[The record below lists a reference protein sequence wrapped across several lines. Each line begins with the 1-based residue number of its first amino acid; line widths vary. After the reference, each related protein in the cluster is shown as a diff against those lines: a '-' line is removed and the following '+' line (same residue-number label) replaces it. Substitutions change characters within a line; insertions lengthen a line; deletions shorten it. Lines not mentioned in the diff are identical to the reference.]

1 LSTARIIE
9 AVLGDQNRVL
19 PISTVQT
26 GAYELH
32 DVALSL
38 PTLVSR
44 SGAGRVLEVPLS
56 VNELLGLQASAK
68 TLTEIGESLKL

>member
-1 LSTARIIE
+1 M
-9 AVLGDQNRVL
+9 L

-26 GAYELH
+26 GAYEL
-32 DVALSL
+32 DGIALSL

-44 SGAGRVLEVPLS
+44 SGAGQVLEVPLS

-68 TLTEIGESLKL
+68 TLADIGASLKL